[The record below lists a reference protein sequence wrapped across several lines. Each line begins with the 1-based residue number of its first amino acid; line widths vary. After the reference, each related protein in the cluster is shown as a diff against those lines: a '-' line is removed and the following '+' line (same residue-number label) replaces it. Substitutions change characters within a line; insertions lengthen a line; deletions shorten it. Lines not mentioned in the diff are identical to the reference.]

1 MKKIKSSTKSF
12 YPLLIKEY
20 LIDSISKSRF
30 KNEIIYEDLENL
42 SIYLKEICV
51 NTFNINKMFK
61 EIFRHYRE
69 ITFKILD
76 IKSFYQETFYQE
88 YLVKIETTY
97 KSAKWVIPIKVIKGF
112 SNFPNGSSEIVYL
125 SKFKRKQSIEEV
137 TKIEKLVFNFY
148 KIINNILVNNE
159 LLLNFYKL
167 YIENITKKKISS
179 MVKKLYESKKEEIN
193 FEQIDNNF
201 KNLKINKKLKYNWDL
216 YMKKEKLEIQYNDIL
231 CAIELILKNLR
242 KDGINE

>member
-1 MKKIKSSTKSF
+1 MKRIRSSTKSF
-12 YPLLIKEY
+12 YPMILKEY

-97 KSAKWVIPIKVIKGF
+97 KSAKWVIPIKV
-112 SNFPNGSSEIVYL
+112 PNGSSEIVYL

>member
-1 MKKIKSSTKSF
+1 MKRIRSSTKSF
-12 YPLLIKEY
+12 YPMILKEY

-30 KNEIIYEDLENL
+30 KNKIIYEDLENL
-42 SIYLKEICV
+42 SIYLKEMCV

-61 EIFRHYRE
+61 EIFRHYKE

-76 IKSFYQETFYQE
+76 IKIFYQESFYHE

-97 KSAKWVIPIKVIKGF
+97 KSVKWIIPIKVIKGF
-112 SNFPNGSSEIVYL
+112 SKFPNGSPEIVYL

-167 YIENITKKKISS
+167 YIESIPKKKISL

-201 KNLKINKKLKYNWDL
+201 KNLKSNKKLKYNWDN
-216 YMKKEKLEIQYNDIL
+216 YMKKEKKEIQYNDIL
-231 CAIELILKNLR
+231 CALELILKKLR

>member
-1 MKKIKSSTKSF
+1 MKRIRSSTKSF
-12 YPLLIKEY
+12 YPIILKEY

-30 KNEIIYEDLENL
+30 KNKIIYEDLENL
-42 SIYLKEICV
+42 SIYLKEMCV

-61 EIFRHYRE
+61 EIFRHYKE

-97 KSAKWVIPIKVIKGF
+97 KSAKWIIPIKVIKGF
-112 SNFPNGSSEIVYL
+112 FNFPNGSSEIVYL
-125 SKFKRKQSIEEV
+125 SKFKRKQSIKEV
-137 TKIEKLVFNFY
+137 TKIEKLVFDFY

-167 YIENITKKKISS
+167 YIENITKKKISLTI
-179 MVKKLYESKKEEIN
+179 KKFYESKKEEIN

-201 KNLKINKKLKYNWDL
+201 KNLKINKKLKYNWDN
-216 YMKKEKLEIQYNDIL
+216 YMKKEKLKIQYNDIL
-231 CAIELILKNLR
+231 CAIELILKKLR

>member
-1 MKKIKSSTKSF
+1 MKRIRSSTKSF
-12 YPLLIKEY
+12 YPIILKEY

-30 KNEIIYEDLENL
+30 KNKIIYEDLENL
-42 SIYLKEICV
+42 SIYLKEMCV

-61 EIFRHYRE
+61 EIFRHYKE

-125 SKFKRKQSIEEV
+125 SKFKRKQSIEKV
-137 TKIEKLVFNFY
+137 TKIEKLVFDFY

-167 YIENITKKKISS
+167 YIENITKKKISL
-179 MVKKLYESKKEEIN
+179 MVKKLYESQKEEIN

-201 KNLKINKKLKYNWDL
+201 KNLKITKKLKYNWDN
-216 YMKKEKLEIQYNDIL
+216 YMKKENLEIQYNDIL
-231 CAIELILKNLR
+231 CAIELILKKLR

>member
-1 MKKIKSSTKSF
+1 MKRIRSSTKSF
-12 YPLLIKEY
+12 YPIILKEY

-30 KNEIIYEDLENL
+30 KNKIIYEDLENL
-42 SIYLKEICV
+42 SIYLKEMCV

-61 EIFRHYRE
+61 EIFRHYKE

-76 IKSFYQETFYQE
+76 IKNFYQETFYQE

-125 SKFKRKQSIEEV
+125 SKFKRKQSIEKV
-137 TKIEKLVFNFY
+137 TKIEKLVFDFY

-167 YIENITKKKISS
+167 YIENITKKKISLTI
-179 MVKKLYESKKEEIN
+179 KKFYESKKEEIN

-201 KNLKINKKLKYNWDL
+201 KNLKSNQKIKYNWVL
-216 YMKKEKLEIQYNDIL
+216 YMKKENLEIQYNDIL
-231 CAIELILKNLR
+231 CAIELILKKLR

>member
-12 YPLLIKEY
+12 YPMIIKEY

-76 IKSFYQETFYQE
+76 IKIFYQETFYQE

-112 SNFPNGSSEIVYL
+112 SKFPNGSSEIVYL

-167 YIENITKKKISS
+167 YIENITKKKISL
-179 MVKKLYESKKEEIN
+179 MVKKLYESKNEEIN

-231 CAIELILKNLR
+231 CAIELIFKNLR
-242 KDGINE
+242 KDDINE

>member
-12 YPLLIKEY
+12 YLTILKEY

-30 KNEIIYEDLENL
+30 KNKIIYEDLENL

-61 EIFRHYRE
+61 EIFRHYKE

-76 IKSFYQETFYQE
+76 IKSFYHETFYQE

-112 SNFPNGSSEIVYL
+112 SKFPNGSSEIVYL

-148 KIINNILVNNE
+148 KIISNILVNNE

-167 YIENITKKKISS
+167 YIENIIKKKISL
-179 MVKKLYESKKEEIN
+179 MVKKLYESKNEEIN

-216 YMKKEKLEIQYNDIL
+216 FMKKEKLEIQYNDIL

>member
-12 YPLLIKEY
+12 YPTILKEY

-30 KNEIIYEDLENL
+30 KNKIIYEDLENL

-231 CAIELILKNLR
+231 YAIELILKNLR

>member
-1 MKKIKSSTKSF
+1 MKRIRSSTKSF
-12 YPLLIKEY
+12 YPIILKEY

-30 KNEIIYEDLENL
+30 KNKIIYEDLENL
-42 SIYLKEICV
+42 SIYLKEMCV

-61 EIFRHYRE
+61 EIFRHYKE

-97 KSAKWVIPIKVIKGF
+97 KSAKWIIPIKVIKGF
-112 SNFPNGSSEIVYL
+112 SKFPNGSSEIVYL

-137 TKIEKLVFNFY
+137 TKIEKLVFDFY

-167 YIENITKKKISS
+167 YIENITKKKISLTI
-179 MVKKLYESKKEEIN
+179 KKFYESKKEEIN

-201 KNLKINKKLKYNWDL
+201 KNLKSNQKIKYNWVL
-216 YMKKEKLEIQYNDIL
+216 YMKKENLEIQYNDIL
-231 CAIELILKNLR
+231 CAIELILKKLR